1 MKTYPNEDLIVENT
15 DDFIKRLSLFNL
27 SKQLQ
32 LEDKI
37 SLLKTCVREESYDW
51 FEYADVGY
59 SLLKVMIKVKMKY
72 KRILDS
78 DIAECI
84 SLFIYEL
91 RALLILNKD
100 YALFLQELDIFSA
113 NPFYQALPV
122 VILLVILAT
131 CIYVFS

>member
-59 SLLKVMIKVKMKY
+59 SLLKAMIKVKMKY

-100 YALFLQELDIFSA
+100 YALFLQELDMFSA
-113 NPFYQALPV
+113 NPFYQALPAI
-122 VILLVILAT
+122 ILLVVLAT
-131 CIYVFS
+131 CIYVLS